1 MTRPE
6 RSSYRVE
13 QPVREERSVR
23 EARDYSR
30 PERATREVYDQTRP
44 ERDQT
49 RPERD
54 QTRPERAA
62 RDARP
67 DREGRRERFYG
78 ADESSAYGFNM
89 PTQTD
94 SPRGPIYSFA
104 LH

>member
-30 PERATREVYDQTRP
+30 PERATREVY
-44 ERDQT
+44 
-49 RPERD
+49 D

-104 LH
+104 LHWREYHEQSKK

>member
-23 EARDYSR
+23 EARDYTR

-44 ERDQT
+44 ERAARDA
-49 RPERD
+49 RPD
-54 QTRPERAA
+54 ERAA

>member
-30 PERATREVYDQTRP
+30 PERATREVY
-44 ERDQT
+44 
-49 RPERD
+49 D